1 MNLWQFIALIAKTYW
16 WAWAMVGATGLMA
29 HITENCPGLLDK
41 LLGAAEKVF
50 HIEINMDDEF

>member
-1 MNLWQFIALIAKTYW
+1 MNIWEYMLIFAKASWWGWALLIL
-16 WAWAMVGATGLMA
+16 ATILVKM
-29 HITENCPGLLDK
+29 ENCPGLLDK